1 MSVQDHSDGVERYV
15 QRGITSVEAA
25 AQQRTE
31 MRRRKFDT
39 IAVHGLYGLEASL
52 QNQGSTNEPLF
63 LSVSQHFEC
72 SDHMEASLAYKMPS
86 WTYGRI
92 ANPTQFYLEET
103 LAMLEGYGF
112 AGEVSACA
120 TASGMAATFMAT
132 YPLLGLG
139 DPDLR
144 HSRANIV
151 ASAKCYGGTFML
163 FTERYSRELGIELRW
178 VRDQLDLEAW
188 RAVIDENTRFVFG
201 EFPSNPALGMFDIE
215 GLAGLAHAFDI
226 PLIVDSTIATPALT
240 RPILYGADV
249 VVHSLTKAMTTSGF
263 GVGGAVVARHGI
275 PARTGSEEMRQNF
288 ALHIKLFPLRDFGPG
303 ISPFNAMMTMNDLR
317 TLRGKVSTMSST
329 AMAIAQFL
337 QEHPAVEQVSYP
349 GLRDSPGHDLAR
361 RYMRLVD
368 CDDAEDDRRFGHL
381 MGFTLRGGAQAA
393 RDVFDRLRII
403 ARATDLGRIKS
414 IATIPT
420 ISTHQQQ
427 GEEGRD
433 IADVP
438 GNLIRLSVGAEHVD
452 DLVEDIAQALDHD
465 S

>member
-240 RPILYGADV
+240 RPILHGADV

-349 GLRDSPGHDLAR
+349 GLRGSPGHDLAR